1 MELRFR
7 MFQEEKP
14 SSSLVDY
21 CPQPF
26 DVPKI
31 HTLQRRDF
39 SSLSLGKRP
48 ELLLTGGEYHCLHS
62 LAINLQHMD
71 YVAIAEPAVQ
81 RCLTMLEFGWQPD
94 VLMVDSQY
102 DAAIGLEIWETLGPQ
117 LSGPSV
123 FLVNTNDRKSSLEL
137 YAAGADLVIHY
148 PREFSLFEAQLF
160 GCLRRLPER
169 SEGPLIDQGASEMD
183 LTERELLV
191 ALLKGQ
197 QEPVA
202 TDDLIAA
209 VWPAEAVNQRTRRRL
224 RVYIHRLRQTLARLE
239 QGQDYLQT
247 VRGRGYVL
255 VGVPRVLRAG
265 LDDVVDDH

>member
-1 MELRFR
+1 

-14 SSSLVDY
+14 SSPLVDY

-31 HTLQRRDF
+31 HTLQPRDF
-39 SSLSLGKRP
+39 STLSLGKRP

-71 YVAIAEPAVQ
+71 YVAIAEPAVR
-81 RCLTMLEFGWQPD
+81 RCLTMLESGWQPD
-94 VLMVDSQY
+94 VLMIDSQY
-102 DAAIGLEIWETLGPQ
+102 DAADGLAIWETLRAHWH
-117 LSGPSV
+117 GPSV
-123 FLVNTNDRKSSLEL
+123 FLVNTNDRASSLDL

-148 PREFSLFEAQLF
+148 PREFSLFEAQIF
-160 GCLRRLPER
+160 GCLRRLPNR
-169 SEGPLIDQGASEMD
+169 SERALTDQGAFEMD
-183 LTERELLV
+183 LTERELLM
-191 ALLKGQ
+191 ALLQGR

-202 TDDLIAA
+202 TDDLVAA
-209 VWPAEAVNQRTRRRL
+209 VWPDEAVNQRTRRRL

-239 QGQDYLQT
+239 PEQDYLQT
-247 VRGRGYVL
+247 VRGRGYAL